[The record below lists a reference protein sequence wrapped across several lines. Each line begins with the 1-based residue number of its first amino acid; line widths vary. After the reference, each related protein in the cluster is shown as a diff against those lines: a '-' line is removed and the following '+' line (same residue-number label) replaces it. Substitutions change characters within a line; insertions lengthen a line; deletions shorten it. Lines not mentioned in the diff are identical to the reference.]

1 MKLTQLRDL
10 VTVAQRG
17 GLRRAARH
25 LGLAQPAITRSIRDL
40 EHELGATLFERNTTG
55 MELTPIGEAFFR
67 RSVAIQHEIERACD
81 EVRQMQGVASGS
93 ISIGLSTVPHVAML
107 PNVMAPF
114 LRRYPDVT
122 LEIAEGTFPEVEGQ
136 IRQGAMDFYIG
147 PVWDGGLT
155 SEFLNEKLFD
165 NRRIVMGRPGNP
177 FSQAR
182 ALKDLVGASWV
193 TTAVAATP
201 EIELYPLFESH
212 GLPRPKIAVRAHSS
226 MSMIM
231 VASSSDL
238 LTLVPQQWLGFGRE
252 TGRLAHIELD
262 ETIAAPPI
270 CLVTRSSLPLAPAAE
285 HLADLFRRA
294 ALNRIDAPYQ
304 QSFRS
309 PVEV

>member
-55 MELTPIGEAFFR
+55 MELTPIGQAFFK
-67 RSVAIQHEIERACD
+67 RSVAIQHELERACD
-81 EVRQMQGVASGS
+81 EVRQMQGIASGS

-107 PNVMAPF
+107 PNVIAPF
-114 LRRYPDVT
+114 LRRFPDVA
-122 LEIAEGTFPEVEGQ
+122 LEITEGTFPQIEAQ
-136 IRQGAMDFYIG
+136 IRIGAMDFYVG
-147 PVWDGGLT
+147 PVWDGSLT
-155 SEFLNEKLFD
+155 SEFLNETLFD
-165 NRRIVMGRPGNP
+165 NWRIVMGRPGGA
-177 FSQAR
+177 FSDAR
-182 ALKDLVGASWV
+182 TLGDLVGASWV

-201 EIELYPLFESH
+201 ETELYPLFESQ

-238 LTLVPQQWLGFGRE
+238 LTLVPQQWMGFGRE
-252 TGRLAHIELD
+252 TGRLAHIELQ
-262 ETIAAPPI
+262 EQIAAPPI
-270 CLVTRSSLPLAPAAE
+270 CIVTRASLPLAPAAE

-294 ALNRIDAPYQ
+294 ALNRIDAPYERP
-304 QSFRS
+304 FRLPAS
-309 PVEV
+309 